1 MSALIAGV
9 LIIATFLLASVLM
22 FGTFLTS
29 SSTQAQSLKDLGQIN
44 SERVGSAI
52 SITSA
57 TVTSTGSGTDMT
69 VLVDNTGSQSVGNF
83 AQMDVIVQYTDPDD
97 VQVGKYL
104 TYLASGLDDNQWTNP
119 VTGITPD
126 TFNPRMWDPDETLTI
141 NLRLVPAVKV
151 GTSALVVV
159 NTPWATGDQTSVSND

>member
-29 SSTQAQSLKDLGQIN
+29 SSTQAQSLKDLGRIN

-57 TVTSTGSGTDMT
+57 TVTSTGSGTNMT
-69 VLVDNTGSQSVGNF
+69 VLVDNTGSQSVGNL
-83 AQMDVIVQYTDPDD
+83 AQMDVIVQYTDSDD

-104 TYLASGLDDNQWTNP
+104 TYLSSGLGDNQWTNP

-141 NLRLVPAVKV
+141 NLRVVPAVKA

-159 NTPWATGDQTSVSND
+159 NTPWATGDQTSVNNN